1 MLLTATALSYRS
13 YCTYPGVEALPE
25 GTLIDTTHG
34 HWNEGEEPYIVCLR
48 LNLSELDELA
58 NSQPK

>member
-1 MLLTATALSYRS
+1 
-13 YCTYPGVEALPE
+13 VEALPD

-48 LNLSELDELA
+48 LNLSELDDLA